1 MKDVNI
7 GSPVVVTDMSNLK
20 DKSDNNNIEKNVLY
34 KTENA
39 KDIKGTMRDK
49 DKSDDNNIEKTVLS
63 YETDNAKDTIKGKV
77 RDKDMN
83 SDISKEPA
91 FEIRY
96 GTVYL

>member
-7 GSPVVVTDMSNLK
+7 GSPVVVTDMSNHK

-39 KDIKGTMRDK
+39 KDIRRTVREK
-49 DKSDDNNIEKTVLS
+49 DKNN
-63 YETDNAKDTIKGKV
+63 
-77 RDKDMN
+77 
-83 SDISKEPA
+83 DISEEPA